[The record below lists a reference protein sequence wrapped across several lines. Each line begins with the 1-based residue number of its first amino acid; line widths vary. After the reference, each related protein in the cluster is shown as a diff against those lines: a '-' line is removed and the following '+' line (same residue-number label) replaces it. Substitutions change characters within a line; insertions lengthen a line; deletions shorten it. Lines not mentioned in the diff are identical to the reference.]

1 MEMLAR
7 RGALAVD
14 ADHLVHQLLETD
26 PTVRAEVVARF
37 GTKVCTAEE
46 HIDRTRLGS
55 VVFSDP
61 EALRDLEAILHPR
74 VSAMVSEL
82 IGSSDAA
89 VAVIE
94 AIKLLES
101 ELRSLCS
108 TIWVTTCSEEQQ
120 VLRLTEERGLSHRE
134 AVSRVRGQLPQAE
147 KLAQADVVIDTS
159 GRLDE
164 TEEQVELAWQ
174 RELEKVGA

>member
-37 GTKVCTAEE
+37 GTMVYTAEE
-46 HIDRTRLGS
+46 HIDRTRLGG

-82 IGSSDAA
+82 IGSSDSA

-101 ELRSLCS
+101 ELRSLCG

-120 VLRLTEERGLSHRE
+120 VLRLIEERGLSRRE

-164 TEEQVELAWQ
+164 TEKQVELAWQ